1 MVKQSTSMNLKNILR
16 PIYNFLKRIIH
27 FRTIEY
33 SPIVYN
39 VNKIKNTN
47 NKRCLILYITHPFI
61 EKEISV
67 SHQNHWQAIEM
78 ARIIGKHNYIVDVAD
93 YQNSSIKL
101 DYSYDLVIGL
111 IPRGFNIYATHMNP
125 GCKQIAYLTSM
136 NLAVTSANEL
146 KRIEECYQRRGVK
159 LKPRRFAGYI
169 EKSIEQFDAVWYIGN
184 KYNFHSYDCFK
195 MPPVFFIK
203 NTGYVFPWA
212 DPNCERNAH
221 NFMYFGSMG
230 QVHKGLDLLLELFA
244 EEIKDCTL
252 YVCGNF
258 AREEDFTLEYHKEL
272 YETSNIIPV
281 GQVNINTDLYEKL
294 ASKCAYTILPSCA
307 EGCAGSVITNMS
319 AGIIPIVSRECG
331 FEEDEVILLPDC
343 SKATIKSYILE
354 YCHKNNEWI
363 KEQSNHSINIVKE
376 RYQEKNFTQS
386 IDNALT
392 SILEN

>member
-1 MVKQSTSMNLKNILR
+1 MNLKNILR
-16 PIYNFLKRIIH
+16 PIYNSLKRIFH

-33 SPIVYN
+33 SPIVYD
-39 VNKIKNTN
+39 VNKIKSSN
-47 NKRCLILYITHPFI
+47 NKRCLMLYITHPFI
-61 EKEISV
+61 DKKISV

-111 IPRGFNIYATHMNP
+111 IPRGINIYAKHMNP

-136 NLAVTSANEL
+136 NLAVTSGNEL
-146 KRIEECYQRRGVK
+146 KRIKECYQRRGVQ

-184 KYNFHSYDCFK
+184 KYNYHSYDCFK

-203 NTGYVFPWA
+203 NTGYLFPWA
-212 DPNCERNAH
+212 DSDCERDAH

-258 AREEDFTLEYHKEL
+258 SREEDFVLEYHKEL

-281 GQVNINTDLYEKL
+281 GQVNINTNQYKKL
-294 ASKCAYTILPSCA
+294 ASKCAYSILPSCA
-307 EGCAGSVITNMS
+307 EGCAGSVLTNMS

-331 FEEDEVILLPDC
+331 FEDDEVILLPDC
-343 SKATIKSYILE
+343 SKATIKNYILE
-354 YCHKNNEWI
+354 YCHKNNEWL
-363 KEQSNHSINIVKE
+363 KKQSKHSINIVKE
-376 RYQEKNFTQS
+376 RYQEKSFTQS
-386 IDNALT
+386 IDYALT
-392 SILEN
+392 RILEK

>member
-169 EKSIEQFDAVWYIGN
+169 EKSIEQLIA
-184 KYNFHSYDCFK
+184 
-195 MPPVFFIK
+195 M
-203 NTGYVFPWA
+203 
-212 DPNCERNAH
+212 
-221 NFMYFGSMG
+221 
-230 QVHKGLDLLLELFA
+230 
-244 EEIKDCTL
+244 
-252 YVCGNF
+252 
-258 AREEDFTLEYHKEL
+258 
-272 YETSNIIPV
+272 
-281 GQVNINTDLYEKL
+281 
-294 ASKCAYTILPSCA
+294 
-307 EGCAGSVITNMS
+307 
-319 AGIIPIVSRECG
+319 
-331 FEEDEVILLPDC
+331 
-343 SKATIKSYILE
+343 
-354 YCHKNNEWI
+354 
-363 KEQSNHSINIVKE
+363 
-376 RYQEKNFTQS
+376 
-386 IDNALT
+386 
-392 SILEN
+392 